1 MEDCLDGS
9 DERSCTRSF
18 TPTLVPDTE
27 TVSGKRCMFP
37 FTYKDQQFTSCTTFD
52 SDNGKPWCKTE
63 EDQLFTSCI
72 TFDSENG
79 KPWCRTEEDG
89 LEDCV
94 GTDTLTGSFSASS
107 NLCRC
112 NGVELKRR
120 GEKTRGE
127 CKTKGPDGNSWCY
140 VDWNGEC
147 PDASWSSDSEQFW
160 SNQACQGQK

>member
-1 MEDCLDGS
+1 MFSYYFTRCDGEEDCRDGS
-9 DERSCTRSF
+9 DERGCTGSG
-18 TPTLVPDTE
+18 TK
-27 TVSGKRCMFP
+27 TVFGNLCMFP
-37 FTYKDQQFTSCTTFD
+37 FTYKDQRFTSCT
-52 SDNGKPWCKTE
+52 
-63 EDQLFTSCI
+63 

-79 KPWCRTEEDG
+79 KPWCRTEEGG
-89 LEDCV
+89 LEDCE

-107 NLCRC
+107 NLCKC

-127 CKTKGPDGNSWCY
+127 CKTKGPDGNSWCF

-147 PDASWSSDSEQFW
+147 PDATWSSDSEQWW